1 MTHCRHDR
9 GHGSAAST
17 TAVTDMHER
26 VVNGTS
32 TANDSTPLL
41 WPSGDDTLSDD
52 HRTGATGSLA
62 HRSDRPQNATPDTT
76 HAMFV
81 LVCGLP
87 GAGKTT
93 VAGEVV
99 DRLGAVRIRT
109 DVVRKDL
116 FDAPEYSDAETD
128 TVYRTV
134 VERADAVLDDG
145 QHVVLD
151 GTFRERGF
159 REPAYAV
166 ARDHDVEMVVLKVEA
181 DDDVVK
187 ERIRK
192 REDDASDAD
201 VSIYEHYRDKFDP
214 IQVDHVVVDNSG
226 SLDATR
232 EQVRRSIDRAQAT
245 DPTVG

>member
-1 MTHCRHDR
+1 MGALADR
-9 GHGSAAST
+9 ADRATSAK
-17 TAVTDMHER
+17 
-26 VVNGTS
+26 
-32 TANDSTPLL
+32 TANT
-41 WPSGDDTLSDD
+41 DT
-52 HRTGATGSLA
+52 
-62 HRSDRPQNATPDTT
+62 
-76 HAMFV
+76 MFV

-99 DRLGAVRIRT
+99 DHLDAVRIRT

-116 FDAPEYSDAETD
+116 FEDPQYSDAETD
-128 TVYRTV
+128 AVYRSV

-151 GTFRERGF
+151 GTFRERDF
-159 REPAYAV
+159 RTPAYAL
-166 ARDHDVEMVVLKVEA
+166 ARDHDVDMVVLKVEA
-181 DDDVVK
+181 DDAVVK
-187 ERIRK
+187 ERIRQ

-214 IQVDHVVVDNSG
+214 IRTEHVVVDNSG

-232 EQVRRSIDRAQAT
+232 DQVADAIAN
-245 DPTVG
+245 PTAARPSPDA